1 MCTDPYYCDPEE
13 FMEYQTVYHEYD
25 IIRSDDIM
33 EAIGKLSLGFLGSML
48 LLQFG
53 LVFYNFYKILDI
65 KTILKNRIPN
75 LNVPKDKKVKIIRG
89 VPGVGK
95 RNYVYYLENEL
106 NREFVV
112 IDVNDYFTK
121 DEEYKFDGKNLA
133 EAEADTMNCFMHALK
148 NQDKRIYVIGTFEK
162 KWMYKNYH
170 DLAKMSGY
178 QVSVTELECVDTNE
192 LKHFNR
198 RSIHDVPYSKSVKAF
213 NSWEKDDEAYKRVP
227 FLQDNVNLFQKRI
240 PCLITESDNEDES
253 KTENNDEF
261 SELPNIKT
269 FKDCPL
275 VREIK
280 YVDVFDEQIA
290 ARPETM
296 KKNLAQMEEE
306 VAKLNEM
313 KEDLD
318 KHLGDTDDDSDV
330 NDSDNTTSME
340 SSSSDST
347 HSCVSSNE
355 KSFEHSKFYK
365 SEKKYSDV
373 TL

>member
-1 MCTDPYYCDPEE
+1 MCTDLYYCDPEE
-13 FMEYQTVYHEYD
+13 FIEYQTVYHEYD
-25 IIRSDDIM
+25 MIRSDDIM
-33 EAIGKLSLGFLGSML
+33 EAIGKLSLGFLGSMF
-48 LLQFG
+48 LLQCG

-65 KTILKNRIPN
+65 KTILRNRIPN

-112 IDVNDYFTK
+112 IDVNDYFTNK
-121 DEEYKFDGKNLA
+121 EEYKFDGKNLA

-170 DLAKMSGY
+170 DLAKMYNY
-178 QVSVTELECVDTNE
+178 QVSVTELECVDTDE
-192 LKHFNR
+192 LKHFNK
-198 RSIHDVPYSKSVKAF
+198 RSNHDVPYSKSLKAF
-213 NSWEKDDEAYKRVP
+213 NSWEKDEQAYNRIPYLGDNSKLLEKR
-227 FLQDNVNLFQKRI
+227 Q
-240 PCLITESDNEDES
+240 PCLIVDSDIEDES
-253 KTENNDEF
+253 KTDDNNEY

-280 YVDVFDEQIA
+280 YVDIDE
-290 ARPETM
+290 E
-296 KKNLAQMEEE
+296 
-306 VAKLNEM
+306 
-313 KEDLD
+313 
-318 KHLGDTDDDSDV
+318 SDESDGEP
-330 NDSDNTTSME
+330 NDSDTTSLE
-340 SSSSDST
+340 SSSSNST
-347 HSCVSSNE
+347 CSSSSSKDE
-355 KSFEHSKFYK
+355 SFEDSQSYENDN
-365 SEKKYSDV
+365 EKKYNDV

>member
-25 IIRSDDIM
+25 MIRSDDIM
-33 EAIGKLSLGFLGSML
+33 EAIGKLSLGFLGSMF
-48 LLQFG
+48 LLQCG

-65 KTILKNRIPN
+65 KTILRNRIPN
-75 LNVPKDKKVKIIRG
+75 FNVPKDKKVKIIRG

-178 QVSVTELECVDTNE
+178 QVSVTELECVDTDE
-192 LKHFNR
+192 LKHFNK
-198 RSIHDVPYSKSVKAF
+198 RSNHDVPYSKSLKAF
-213 NSWEKDDEAYKRVP
+213 NSWEKDDEAYNRIPYLGDNSKLLGKR
-227 FLQDNVNLFQKRI
+227 Q
-240 PCLITESDNEDES
+240 PCLIVDSDIEDES
-253 KTENNDEF
+253 KTDDNNEY
-261 SELPNIKT
+261 SELPNVRT

-280 YVDVFDEQIA
+280 YVDIDE
-290 ARPETM
+290 ES
-296 KKNLAQMEEE
+296 
-306 VAKLNEM
+306 
-313 KEDLD
+313 D
-318 KHLGDTDDDSDV
+318 KSDAEV
-330 NDSDNTTSME
+330 NDSDTTSLE
-340 SSSSDST
+340 SSSSNSTCSSASSKDECFEDSQ
-347 HSCVSSNE
+347 SYENE
-355 KSFEHSKFYK
+355 N
-365 SEKKYSDV
+365 EKKYNDV